1 MVLAMPPSS
10 TPRASRVAWLLVA
23 LGVFSGGVLTYE
35 VATWPD
41 VGAVRHQNPRTTAFI
56 EREKAKARREGK
68 PEKVA
73 WTWVPYSAISANL
86 KCAVLVGEDIGFFS
100 HHGFETYEI
109 GESLR
114 EAWDERELPRG
125 ASTLTQQVAKN
136 LWLSPSRNPLRK
148 AKEAI
153 LTWQL
158 ERHLGKRRIL
168 EIYLNVAEFGP
179 GIYGAEAAS
188 RRFFG
193 LPAAALDER
202 QAAELAAGLPR
213 PSSWHPGVLTPG
225 YRRRVA
231 SLERK
236 MDVAS
241 WLRRL
246 I

>member
-1 MVLAMPPSS
+1 MSPANPSR
-10 TPRASRVAWLLVA
+10 TARVAWLLGA
-23 LGVFSGGVLTYE
+23 LGVFTAGILTYE

-41 VGAVRHQNPRTTAFI
+41 VGALLRQNPRTTAFI

-73 WTWVPYSAISANL
+73 WAWVPYAAISPNL
-86 KCAVLVGEDIGFFS
+86 KRAVLVGEDIGFFS

-114 EAWDERELPRG
+114 EAWEERELPRG

-148 AKEAI
+148 LKEAI

-188 RRFFG
+188 RHFFG
-193 LPAAALDER
+193 VPAADLDER

-213 PSSWHPGVLTPG
+213 PSSWHPGVVTPG

-231 SLERK
+231 ILERK
-236 MDVAS
+236 MEIAA
-241 WLRRL
+241 WLWKL